1 MNRLPR
7 RRSAALP
14 PSPCSDLS
22 SAAAGARIPLRCVF
36 RSSSPYRF
44 FLSLDACYWDRS
56 REPAG
61 VGSNILVVVINN
73 RRTTTRA
80 SERHACGLPCEDM
93 LLPHQDRDRGVR
105 AAGRGDGRILPLI
118 RFDSGGTCVLRLIFL
133 YLPIQAL
140 PLQVKVSVVWGQKM
154 SNVNCGSHRIR
165 LILHAEI
172 WILRFSLT
180 LDDEDVY
187 T

>member
-22 SAAAGARIPLRCVF
+22 SAAAGARIPL
-36 RSSSPYRF
+36 
-44 FLSLDACYWDRS
+44 
-56 REPAG
+56 
-61 VGSNILVVVINN
+61 
-73 RRTTTRA
+73 RTTTRA

-140 PLQVKVSVVWGQKM
+140 LLQVKVSVV
-154 SNVNCGSHRIR
+154 
-165 LILHAEI
+165 
-172 WILRFSLT
+172 
-180 LDDEDVY
+180 
-187 T
+187 

>member
-22 SAAAGARIPLRCVF
+22 SAAAGARIPL
-36 RSSSPYRF
+36 
-44 FLSLDACYWDRS
+44 
-56 REPAG
+56 
-61 VGSNILVVVINN
+61 
-73 RRTTTRA
+73 RTTTRA

-118 RFDSGGTCVLRLIFL
+118 RKLNS
-133 YLPIQAL
+133 
-140 PLQVKVSVVWGQKM
+140 
-154 SNVNCGSHRIR
+154 
-165 LILHAEI
+165 
-172 WILRFSLT
+172 
-180 LDDEDVY
+180 
-187 T
+187 